1 MFLHAKMKSVRPIF
15 ETLLWGAA
23 LLLAGQAELAAFE
36 RAQFL
41 VPPEIFIRHTP
52 ERSFIGPGLI
62 ALENGDILMAA
73 PWGRPPTNFEAIA
86 AKFPVPMLYR
96 STDGGRTWKEQ
107 GRMKMEWSLTGLI
120 SDGGTSF
127 LRLRDGRIAVV
138 FNRHVPG
145 LHGGGAPVMACSSD
159 DGQTWTSAKLLTEK
173 DDAFYVMNDRLIQL
187 SPGRCVLPVARKVG
201 KTEGDRDEGLAMLSD
216 DAGATWRLSRGMAR
230 IDAPRGMAEP
240 CVTELKD
247 GRVLMLGRTGL
258 GSHHVALSMDGGE
271 TWSKPM
277 ATTLEAACSPLTLK
291 TLPDGRLIVFYN
303 HATPI
308 KDGAFFPRTPLCYA
322 VSDDAGKTW
331 SPPVIVD
338 DDGVANTD
346 RQNIYP
352 SVCFTKEGM
361 LVLWSSHRADPK
373 GSFAGGYDANIG
385 GGKRA
390 LLAMP
395 TLPKAR

>member
-1 MFLHAKMKSVRPIF
+1 
-15 ETLLWGAA
+15 
-23 LLLAGQAELAAFE
+23 
-36 RAQFL
+36 
-41 VPPEIFIRHTP
+41 
-52 ERSFIGPGLI
+52 
-62 ALENGDILMAA
+62 MAA

-86 AKFPVPMLYR
+86 AKLPVPMLYR

-159 DGQTWTSAKLLTEK
+159 DGKTWTSAKLLTEK

-187 SPGRCVLPVARKVG
+187 SSGRCVLPVARKVG

-216 DAGATWRLSRGMAR
+216 DAGSTWRLSRGMAR

-240 CVTELKD
+240 CVAELKD

-331 SPPVIVD
+331 SPPAIVD

-395 TLPKAR
+395 TQPRAR